1 LFKNYIFL
9 RRRANLLCIQL
20 LSKQEVKRL
29 TEEAVIEVGS
39 IGHFFSKIGVA
50 VVNLSLPL
58 AVGDHIL
65 VKGPS
70 TDFEQ
75 TVESMQI
82 ERKNL
87 QRAEGGQSIGL
98 KVNQPVKEKDVVYKK
113 L

>member
-1 LFKNYIFL
+1 
-9 RRRANLLCIQL
+9 
-20 LSKQEVKRL
+20 L
-29 TEEAVIEVGS
+29 TDEAIIEVGY
-39 IGHFFSKIGVA
+39 IGHFFAKIGVA

-65 VKGPS
+65 FKGPC

-75 TVESMQI
+75 IVESMQI
-82 ERKNL
+82 ERKTL